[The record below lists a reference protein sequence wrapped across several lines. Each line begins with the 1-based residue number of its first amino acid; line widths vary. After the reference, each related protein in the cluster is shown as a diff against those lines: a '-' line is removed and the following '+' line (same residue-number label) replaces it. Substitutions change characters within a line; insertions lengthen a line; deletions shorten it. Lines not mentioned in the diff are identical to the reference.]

1 MSKNTDMKKFL
12 NIVTPFIFLLAILT
26 ACESNDMPIQ
36 HADNYAYI
44 SFSAKTEKT
53 LTRTNPY
60 EAYDAAKHPA
70 TMGVFGYYS
79 RTSHPNLDGAN
90 SIYSNESVSYN
101 STTENW
107 TATSRK
113 RWNDYLGKATS
124 FHFFAYMPKVDG
136 ANVIEEKSDASS
148 STSTS
153 RTFTLSFPFAMS
165 TSVEETSSE
174 NTSSNPTPSPVIFDI
189 KKAPIICAKP
199 QSKDSMDA
207 QKTEYIFDR
216 VVKFKF
222 DQTLTGYRLL
232 FKLDTKMG
240 AVRQFRI
247 KRVTLSGNLATKGTV
262 SRSYTWDVTKKE
274 WTQGAIEW
282 KEDDLTYTTFGEST
296 AAGGNTVTA
305 PFEIPYK
312 DNKDDTNT
320 TSSAFENATKSIL
333 LDNSIKDYTQ
343 WGPAF
348 YTIPDK
354 NFTPTI
360 KVTYDVVFKDE
371 KQQEVIT
378 RKNVTS
384 AIELNEKNFESLK
397 NQKQGVTAM
406 IYPIRILIQPRYLYV
421 LADEDAYTGHL
432 LID

>member
-1 MSKNTDMKKFL
+1 MKKFL
-12 NIVTPFIFLLAILT
+12 NIVTPLIILLAILT

-79 RTSHPNLDGAN
+79 STSHPKLSVDN

-113 RWNDYLGKATS
+113 RWNEYLGKATS

-136 ANVIEEKSDASS
+136 ANVIEEKSDATS

-165 TSVEETSSE
+165 TSAEETSSE

-189 KKAPIICAKP
+189 KKAPIICAQP
-199 QSKDSMDA
+199 QSREGMDA

-216 VVKFKF
+216 VVNFKF

-247 KRVTLSGNLATKGTV
+247 KSVTLSGKLATSGTV
-262 SRSYTWDVTKKE
+262 SRSYTWDETKKE

-282 KEDDLTYTTFGEST
+282 KEDDLTYTTFEEST
-296 AAGGNTVTA
+296 AAGGNTDTA

-343 WGPAF
+343 WGAAF

-360 KVTYDVVFKDE
+360 KVTYDVVFKNE

-378 RKNVTS
+378 RKDVTS

-397 NQKQGVTAM
+397 NQKQGVIAM

>member
-1 MSKNTDMKKFL
+1 MKKFL
-12 NIVTPFIFLLAILT
+12 NIVTPLIILLAILT

-70 TMGVFGYYS
+70 TMGVFGYQS
-79 RTSHPNLDGAN
+79 STSHPKLNVDN
-90 SIYSNESVSYN
+90 TIYSNESVSYN

-107 TATSRK
+107 TATNRK
-113 RWNDYLGKATS
+113 RWNEYLGKAIS

-136 ANVIEEKSDASS
+136 AKVI
-148 STSTS
+148 STS

-165 TSVEETSSE
+165 TSAEETSSE
-174 NTSSNPTPSPVIFDI
+174 NTSSNHTLSPVIFDI
-189 KKAPIICAKP
+189 KKAPIICALP
-199 QSKDSMDA
+199 QSREGMDA
-207 QKTEYIFDR
+207 QKTEYIFER
-216 VVKFKF
+216 VVNFKF

-247 KRVTLSGNLATKGTV
+247 KRVTLSGKLATKGIV
-262 SRSYTWDVTKKE
+262 SRSYIWDETKKE

-282 KEDDLTYTTFGEST
+282 KEDDLTYTTFEEST

-320 TSSAFENATKSIL
+320 TSSAFENTTKSIL

-354 NFTPTI
+354 KFTPTI

-371 KQQEVIT
+371 KQQQVIT
-378 RKNVTS
+378 REGVTS
-384 AIELNEKNFESLK
+384 AIELNEKNFASLK
-397 NQKQGVTAM
+397 NQGVTAM

>member
-1 MSKNTDMKKFL
+1 MKKFL
-12 NIVTPFIFLLAILT
+12 NIVTPLIILLAILT
-26 ACESNDMPIQ
+26 ACESSDMPIQ

-70 TMGVFGYYS
+70 TMGVFGYQS
-79 RTSHPNLDGAN
+79 STSHPKLDVDN
-90 SIYSNESVSYN
+90 TIYSNESVSYN

-107 TATSRK
+107 TATNRK
-113 RWNDYLGKATS
+113 RWNEYLGKATS

-136 ANVIEEKSDASS
+136 AKVI
-148 STSTS
+148 STS

-165 TSVEETSSE
+165 TSAEETSSE
-174 NTSSNPTPSPVIFDI
+174 NTSSNHTPSPVIFDI
-189 KKAPIICAKP
+189 KKAPIICAQP
-199 QSKDSMDA
+199 QSREGMDA

-216 VVKFKF
+216 VVNFHF

-247 KRVTLSGNLATKGTV
+247 RRVTLSGKLATKGIV
-262 SRSYTWDVTKKE
+262 SRSYTWDEAKKQ
-274 WTQGAIEW
+274 WAQGAIEW
-282 KEDDLTYTTFGEST
+282 KEDDLTYTTFEEST

-354 NFTPTI
+354 KFTPTI
-360 KVTYDVVFKDE
+360 EVTYDVVFKDE

-378 RKNVTS
+378 RKSVTS
-384 AIELNEKNFESLK
+384 TIELNEKNFANLK
-397 NQKQGVTAM
+397 NQGVTAM

>member
-1 MSKNTDMKKFL
+1 MKKFL
-12 NIVTPFIFLLAILT
+12 NIVTSLIILLAILT

-70 TMGVFGYYS
+70 TMGVFGYQS
-79 RTSHPNLDGAN
+79 STSHPKLGVDN

-136 ANVIEEKSDASS
+136 AKVIEEKSDATS

-165 TSVEETSSE
+165 TSAEETSSE
-174 NTSSNPTPSPVIFDI
+174 NTSSNHTPSPVIFDI
-189 KKAPIICAKP
+189 KKAPIICALP
-199 QSKDSMDA
+199 QSREGMDA
-207 QKTEYIFDR
+207 QKTEYTFDR
-216 VVKFKF
+216 VVNFQF

-247 KRVTLSGNLATKGTV
+247 KRVTLSGKLATSGTV
-262 SRSYTWDVTKKE
+262 SRSYIWDETKKQ
-274 WTQGAIEW
+274 WTTQGAIGW
-282 KEDDLTYTTFGEST
+282 KDLAYTTFREST
-296 AAGGNTVTA
+296 AAGGNTVTEESTVTA
-305 PFEIPYK
+305 PFEIE
-312 DNKDDTNT
+312 NT
-320 TSSAFENATKSIL
+320 TKSIL

-354 NFTPTI
+354 KFTPTI
-360 KVTYDVVFKDE
+360 NVTYDVVFKDE
-371 KQQEVIT
+371 NQKEVIT
-378 RKNVTS
+378 RKDVTS
-384 AIELNEKNFESLK
+384 AIELNEKNFESL
-397 NQKQGVTAM
+397 KQGVTAM

>member
-1 MSKNTDMKKFL
+1 MKKFL
-12 NIVTPFIFLLAILT
+12 NIVTPLIILLAILT

-60 EAYDAAKHPA
+60 EDYDAAKHPA
-70 TMGVFGYYS
+70 TMGVFGYQS
-79 RTSHPNLDGAN
+79 STSHPKLDVDN
-90 SIYSNESVSYN
+90 TIYSNESVSYN

-107 TATSRK
+107 TATTRK
-113 RWNDYLGKATS
+113 RWNEYLGKAIS

-136 ANVIEEKSDASS
+136 AKVIEEKSDATS

-165 TSVEETSSE
+165 TSAEETSSE
-174 NTSSNPTPSPVIFDI
+174 NTSSNHTPRPVIFDI
-189 KKAPIICAKP
+189 KKAPIICAMP
-199 QSKDSMDA
+199 QSREGMDA
-207 QKTEYIFDR
+207 QKTEYTFDR
-216 VVKFKF
+216 VVNFKF

-247 KRVTLSGNLATKGTV
+247 KSVTLSGKLATSGTV
-262 SRSYTWDVTKKE
+262 SRSYTWDETKKL
-274 WTQGAIEW
+274 WTTQGAIRW
-282 KEDDLTYTTFGEST
+282 KDLAYTTFDSF
-296 AAGGNTVTA
+296 A
-305 PFEIPYK
+305 IPYK

-360 KVTYDVVFKDE
+360 KVKYDVVFKDE
-371 KQQEVIT
+371 KKQEVIT
-378 RKNVTS
+378 RKDVTS
-384 AIELNEKNFESLK
+384 AIVLNEKNFESL
-397 NQKQGVTAM
+397 KQGVTAM

>member
-1 MSKNTDMKKFL
+1 MKKFL
-12 NIVTPFIFLLAILT
+12 NIVTPLIILLAILT

-70 TMGVFGYYS
+70 TMGVFGYQS
-79 RTSHPNLDGAN
+79 STSHPKLDVAN
-90 SIYSNESVSYN
+90 TIYSNESVSYN

-107 TATSRK
+107 TATNRK
-113 RWNDYLGKATS
+113 RWNEYLGKATS

-136 ANVIEEKSDASS
+136 AKVIEEKSDATS

-165 TSVEETSSE
+165 TSAEETSSE
-174 NTSSNPTPSPVIFDI
+174 NTSSNHTPSPVIFDI
-189 KKAPIICAKP
+189 KKAPIICAMP
-199 QSKDSMDA
+199 QSREGMDA
-207 QKTEYIFDR
+207 QKTEYIFER
-216 VVKFKF
+216 VVNFWF

-247 KRVTLSGNLATKGTV
+247 KSVTLSGKLATSGTV
-262 SRSYTWDVTKKE
+262 SRSYTWDETKKQ
-274 WTQGAIEW
+274 WTTQGAIGW
-282 KEDDLTYTTFGEST
+282 KDLTYTTFREST
-296 AAGGNTVTA
+296 AAGGNTVTEETTVTA
-305 PFEIPYK
+305 PFEI
-312 DNKDDTNT
+312 
-320 TSSAFENATKSIL
+320 ENATKSIL

-360 KVTYDVVFKDE
+360 KVKYDVVFKDE

-378 RKNVTS
+378 RKGVTS
-384 AIELNEKNFESLK
+384 AIVLNEKNFESLK

>member
-1 MSKNTDMKKFL
+1 MKKFL
-12 NIVTPFIFLLAILT
+12 NIVTPLIILLAILT
-26 ACESNDMPIQ
+26 ACESSDMPIQ

-136 ANVIEEKSDASS
+136 AKVI
-148 STSTS
+148 STN

-165 TSVEETSSE
+165 TSAEETSSE

-189 KKAPIICAKP
+189 RKAPIICAQP
-199 QSKDSMDA
+199 QSREGMDA
-207 QKTEYIFDR
+207 QKTEYIFER
-216 VVKFKF
+216 VVNFLF

-247 KRVTLSGNLATKGTV
+247 KRVTLSGKLATSGTV
-262 SRSYTWDVTKKE
+262 SRSYTWDETKKL

-282 KEDDLTYTTFGEST
+282 KEGDLTYTTFEEST

-320 TSSAFENATKSIL
+320 TSSAFENETKSIL

-360 KVTYDVVFKDE
+360 KVTYDVVFKDK
-371 KQQEVIT
+371 KQQVIT
-378 RKNVTS
+378 RKEVTS
-384 AIELNEKNFESLK
+384 AIVLNEENFESLK

>member
-1 MSKNTDMKKFL
+1 MKKFL
-12 NIVTPFIFLLAILT
+12 NIVTPLIILLAILT

-70 TMGVFGYYS
+70 TMGVFGYQS
-79 RTSHPNLDGAN
+79 STSHPKLDVGN
-90 SIYSNESVSYN
+90 TIYSNESVSYN

-107 TATSRK
+107 TATTRK
-113 RWNDYLGKATS
+113 RWNEYLGKAIS

-136 ANVIEEKSDASS
+136 AKVI
-148 STSTS
+148 STS

-165 TSVEETSSE
+165 TSAEETSSE
-174 NTSSNPTPSPVIFDI
+174 NTSSNHTLSPVIFDI
-189 KKAPIICAKP
+189 RKAPIICAMP
-199 QSKDSMDA
+199 QSREGMDA
-207 QKTEYIFDR
+207 QKTEYTFER
-216 VVKFKF
+216 VVNFKF

-247 KRVTLSGNLATKGTV
+247 KRVTLSGKLATSGTV
-262 SRSYTWDVTKKE
+262 SRSYTWDETKKQ
-274 WTQGAIEW
+274 WTQGAIGW
-282 KEDDLTYTTFGEST
+282 GGLTYTTFREST
-296 AAGGNTVTA
+296 AAGGNTVTENTTVTA
-305 PFEIPYK
+305 PFEI
-312 DNKDDTNT
+312 
-320 TSSAFENATKSIL
+320 ENETKSIL

-343 WGPAF
+343 WGAAF

-360 KVTYDVVFKDE
+360 NVTYDVVFKDE
-371 KQQEVIT
+371 KQEVIT
-378 RKNVTS
+378 RKGVTS

-397 NQKQGVTAM
+397 QGVTAM
-406 IYPIRILIQPRYLYV
+406 IYPIHILIQPRYLYV

>member
-1 MSKNTDMKKFL
+1 MKKFL
-12 NIVTPFIFLLAILT
+12 NIVTPLIILLAILT

-44 SFSAKTEKT
+44 SFSAKTEKN

-79 RTSHPNLDGAN
+79 STSHPKLGDDN

-136 ANVIEEKSDASS
+136 AKVI
-148 STSTS
+148 STN

-165 TSVEETSSE
+165 TSAEETSSE

-207 QKTEYIFDR
+207 QKTEYTFTR
-216 VVKFKF
+216 VVNFQF

-247 KRVTLSGNLATKGTV
+247 RRVTLSGNLATKGIV

-282 KEDDLTYTTFGEST
+282 KEDDLTYTTFEEST

-333 LDNSIKDYTQ
+333 LDNSINDYTQ
-343 WGPAF
+343 WGAAF

-371 KQQEVIT
+371 KQEVIT
-378 RKNVTS
+378 RKEVTS
-384 AIELNEKNFESLK
+384 AIVLNEENFASLK

>member
-1 MSKNTDMKKFL
+1 MKKFL
-12 NIVTPFIFLLAILT
+12 NIVTSFIILLAILT

-70 TMGVFGYYS
+70 TMGVFGYQS
-79 RTSHPNLDGAN
+79 STSHPKLDVDN
-90 SIYSNESVSYN
+90 IIYNNEPVSYN

-113 RWNDYLGKATS
+113 RWNEYLGKATS

-136 ANVIEEKSDASS
+136 AKVIEEKSDAPS

-153 RTFTLSFPFAMS
+153 RTFTLSFPFAM
-165 TSVEETSSE
+165 
-174 NTSSNPTPSPVIFDI
+174 TPSPVIFDI

-296 AAGGNTVTA
+296 TAGGNTVTA

-354 NFTPTI
+354 KFTPTI
-360 KVTYDVVFKDE
+360 EVTYDVVFKDE
-371 KQQEVIT
+371 KQQVIT
-378 RKNVTS
+378 RKEVTS
-384 AIELNEKNFESLK
+384 SIILNEENFESLK

>member
-1 MSKNTDMKKFL
+1 MKKFL
-12 NIVTPFIFLLAILT
+12 NIVTPLIILLAILT

-70 TMGVFGYYS
+70 TMGVFGYQS
-79 RTSHPNLDGAN
+79 STSHPKLDGAN

-107 TATSRK
+107 TATNRK
-113 RWNDYLGKATS
+113 RWNEYLGKAVS

-136 ANVIEEKSDASS
+136 AKVI
-148 STSTS
+148 STN

-165 TSVEETSSE
+165 TSAEETSSE
-174 NTSSNPTPSPVIFDI
+174 NTSSNPTPSPVIFDFDI
-189 KKAPIICAKP
+189 RKAPIICAQP
-199 QSKDSMDA
+199 QSKEGMDA
-207 QKTEYIFDR
+207 QKTEYTFDR

-232 FKLDTKMG
+232 FKFDTKMG

-247 KRVTLSGNLATKGTV
+247 KGVTLSGNLATKGIV
-262 SRSYTWDVTKKE
+262 SRSYTWDETKKL

-282 KEDDLTYTTFGEST
+282 KEDDLTYTTFEEST
-296 AAGGNTVTA
+296 AAEGNTVTA
-305 PFEIPYK
+305 PFKIPYK

-320 TSSAFENATKSIL
+320 TSSVFENETKSIL

-360 KVTYDVVFKDE
+360 NVTYDVVFKDE

-378 RKNVTS
+378 RKGVTS
-384 AIELNEKNFESLK
+384 AIELNEKNFESL
-397 NQKQGVTAM
+397 KQGVTAM

>member
-1 MSKNTDMKKFL
+1 MKKFL
-12 NIVTPFIFLLAILT
+12 NILTPYIILLAILT

-70 TMGVFGYYS
+70 TMGVFGYQS
-79 RTSHPNLDGAN
+79 STSHPKLDVDN
-90 SIYSNESVSYN
+90 TIYSNESVSYN

-107 TATSRK
+107 TATNRK
-113 RWNDYLGKATS
+113 RWNEYLGKATS

-136 ANVIEEKSDASS
+136 AKVIEEKSDAPS

-165 TSVEETSSE
+165 TLAGD
-174 NTSSNPTPSPVIFDI
+174 TPSPVIFDI

-199 QSKDSMDA
+199 QSKEGMDA
-207 QKTEYIFDR
+207 QKTEYTFDR
-216 VVKFKF
+216 VVKFQF

-247 KRVTLSGNLATKGTV
+247 KCVTLSGKLATSGTV
-262 SRSYTWDVTKKE
+262 SRSYTWDVTKKQ

-282 KEDDLTYTTFGEST
+282 KEDDITYTTFGEST
-296 AAGGNTVTA
+296 AAGGNTSTT

-312 DNKDDTNT
+312 ENTDN
-320 TSSAFENATKSIL
+320 TSTAFENATKSIL

-343 WGPAF
+343 WGAAF

-421 LADEDAYTGHL
+421 LAEEDAYTGHL

>member
-1 MSKNTDMKKFL
+1 MKKFL
-12 NIVTPFIFLLAILT
+12 NIVTPLIILLAILT
-26 ACESNDMPIQ
+26 ACESSDMPIQ

-79 RTSHPNLDGAN
+79 SNSHPKLGVDN

-107 TATSRK
+107 TATGRK
-113 RWNDYLGKATS
+113 RWNEYLGKATS

-136 ANVIEEKSDASS
+136 AKVI
-148 STSTS
+148 STN

-165 TSVEETSSE
+165 TSAEETSSE

-189 KKAPIICAKP
+189 RKAPIICAQP

-207 QKTEYIFDR
+207 QKTEYTFDR

-247 KRVTLSGNLATKGTV
+247 KRVTLSGKLATSGTV
-262 SRSYTWDVTKKE
+262 SRSYTWDETKKL

-320 TSSAFENATKSIL
+320 TSSAFENETKSIL

-343 WGPAF
+343 WGAAF

-354 NFTPTI
+354 KFTPTI

-378 RKNVTS
+378 RKDVTS

>member
-1 MSKNTDMKKFL
+1 MKKFL
-12 NIVTPFIFLLAILT
+12 NIVTPLIILLAILT

-79 RTSHPNLDGAN
+79 STSHPNLDGAN

-124 FHFFAYMPKVDG
+124 FHFFAYMPKVDD
-136 ANVIEEKSDASS
+136 AKVIEEKSDASS

-153 RTFTLSFPFAMS
+153 RIFTLSFPFAMS
-165 TSVEETSSE
+165 TSAEETSTE
-174 NTSSNPTPSPVIFDI
+174 NTSSNHTPSPVIFDIDI
-189 KKAPIICAKP
+189 KKAPIICAMP
-199 QSKDSMDA
+199 QSKEGMDA
-207 QKTEYIFDR
+207 QKTEYTFDR
-216 VVKFKF
+216 VVNFQF

-247 KRVTLSGNLATKGTV
+247 KRVTLSGKLATSGTV
-262 SRSYTWDVTKKE
+262 SRSYTWDETKKL

-282 KEDDLTYTTFGEST
+282 KEDDLTYTTFEEST

-305 PFEIPYK
+305 SFEIPYK

-320 TSSAFENATKSIL
+320 TSSAFENETKSIL

-371 KQQEVIT
+371 KQQQVIT
-378 RKNVTS
+378 REGVTS

-397 NQKQGVTAM
+397 QGVTAM
-406 IYPIRILIQPRYLYV
+406 IYPIRILIHPRYLYV

>member
-1 MSKNTDMKKFL
+1 MKKFL
-12 NIVTPFIFLLAILT
+12 NIVTPFIILLAVLT

-79 RTSHPNLDGAN
+79 STSHPKLDVDN
-90 SIYSNESVSYN
+90 IIYNNEPVSYN

-107 TATSRK
+107 AATSRK

-136 ANVIEEKSDASS
+136 AKIEEKSDATSS
-148 STSTS
+148 ISTS
-153 RTFTLSFPFAMS
+153 RTFILSFPFAMS
-165 TSVEETSSE
+165 TSAEETSSE
-174 NTSSNPTPSPVIFDI
+174 NTSSNPTPSPVIFDFDI

-199 QSKDSMDA
+199 QSKEGMDA
-207 QKTEYIFDR
+207 LKTEYTFDR
-216 VVKFKF
+216 VVNFQF

-247 KRVTLSGNLATKGTV
+247 KSVTLSGNLATSGTV

-282 KEDDLTYTTFGEST
+282 KEGDLTYTTFGEST

-343 WGPAF
+343 WGAAF

>member
-1 MSKNTDMKKFL
+1 MKKFL
-12 NIVTPFIFLLAILT
+12 NIVTPLIILLAILT

-70 TMGVFGYYS
+70 TMGVFGYQS
-79 RTSHPNLDGAN
+79 STSHPKLDVDN
-90 SIYSNESVSYN
+90 TIYNNESVSYN

-107 TATSRK
+107 TATNRK
-113 RWNDYLGKATS
+113 RWNEYLGKAIS

-136 ANVIEEKSDASS
+136 AKVIEEKSDATS

-165 TSVEETSSE
+165 TSAEETSSE
-174 NTSSNPTPSPVIFDI
+174 NTSSNHTLSPVIFDI
-189 KKAPIICAKP
+189 KKSPIICAMP
-199 QSKDSMDA
+199 QNREGMDA
-207 QKTEYIFDR
+207 QKTEYTFNR
-216 VVKFKF
+216 VVKFLF

-247 KRVTLSGNLATKGTV
+247 KSVTLSGKLATSGTV
-262 SRSYTWDVTKKE
+262 SRSYTWDETKKQ
-274 WTQGAIEW
+274 WTQGAIGW
-282 KEDDLTYTTFGEST
+282 KDLTYTTFREST
-296 AAGGNTVTA
+296 AAGGNTVTEETTVTA
-305 PFEIPYK
+305 PFKI
-312 DNKDDTNT
+312 
-320 TSSAFENATKSIL
+320 ENEKKSIL
-333 LDNSIKDYTQ
+333 LDSITDYTQ
-343 WGPAF
+343 WGAAF

-360 KVTYDVVFKDE
+360 NVTYDVVFKDE
-371 KQQEVIT
+371 KQEVIT
-378 RKNVTS
+378 RKGVTS

-397 NQKQGVTAM
+397 QGVTAM
-406 IYPIRILIQPRYLYV
+406 IYPIHILIQPRYLYV